1 MATHVRQLRSTAV
14 HSENAE
20 NMLLAGKGATKPGA
34 VASKA
39 FGVRSALGNIAVNQQ
54 RNKPAAAGPTK
65 DLIQKPARLTKQ
77 RGTTSLQN
85 LNLKQTKVVPAPTQ
99 QPLRPSLE
107 RKAKRASLEKLK
119 KNEEL
124 DEPME
129 TEEQE
134 ELALLPASD
143 IDMADVAAAIVA
155 PVEDIDGDDVGN
167 PQMLPEYVNEIYA
180 YMRILE
186 QRQAVR
192 PGYLGA
198 DGSKVGPIK
207 PRMRNFL
214 VDWLIEVHQQFSLIQ
229 ETLYLTVAI
238 LDRFLQEEGASIS
251 TKQLQLVGVTAMLV
265 AAKYEEMYPP
275 EVDDFVYITDKA
287 YKQSEI
293 LQMEIRI
300 LKTLDFDLGRPL
312 PINFLRRCS
321 KAGLVDGDIH
331 GLAKYVMELTLVD
344 YKFAHVEPSRV
355 SAASLALSMHLLDPA
370 HPPLRQVW
378 TPTLAHYTA
387 YGLTDIEETVRGLA
401 ETLLTI
407 HHVQGINVDFLPASS
422 SSGKKVKAI
431 RAVSKKYCGKKFAK
445 VATIRSVNGSEGK
458 ECLKLIL
465 SGQSI

>member
-1 MATHVRQLRSTAV
+1 MATHVRQLRSTTV

-20 NMLLAGKGATKPGA
+20 NMLAGKGAIKPGA
-34 VASKA
+34 AASKL
-39 FGVRSALGNIAVNQQ
+39 GVRSALGNIAVNQQ
-54 RNKPAAAGPTK
+54 RGKPAASGPVK
-65 DLIQKPARLTKQ
+65 DLIQKPTRLTKQ
-77 RGTTSLQN
+77 KGTTSLQS
-85 LNLKQTKVVPAPTQ
+85 LKQSKVVPAPTQ

-124 DEPME
+124 EEEEPME
-129 TEEQE
+129 TEQ
-134 ELALLPASD
+134 LPAGD
-143 IDMADVAAAIVA
+143 VEMADVAAAIVA
-155 PVEDIDGDDVGN
+155 PVEDIDKDDVGN

-186 QRQAVR
+186 QKQAVR

-229 ETLYLTVAI
+229 ETLYLTVAV
-238 LDRFLQEEGASIS
+238 LDRFLQEEGATIS
-251 TKQLQLVGVTAMLV
+251 TKQLQLVGVTSMLI

-293 LQMEIRI
+293 LQMEMRI

-378 TPTLAHYTA
+378 TSTLAHYTA
-387 YGLTDIEETVRGLA
+387 YGLTDIEETVRSLA

-407 HHVQGINVDFLPASS
+407 HHVQGINVDYLPGSTN
-422 SSGKKVKAI
+422 SGKKVKAI

-458 ECLKLIL
+458 ECLKRIL
-465 SGQSI
+465 SGESV

>member
-1 MATHVRQLRSTAV
+1 MATHIRQLRSTTV

-20 NMLLAGKGATKPGA
+20 NMLAGKGAIKPGA
-34 VASKA
+34 AASKL
-39 FGVRSALGNIAVNQQ
+39 GVRSALGNIAVNQQ
-54 RNKPAAAGPTK
+54 RGKPAASGPVK
-65 DLIQKPARLTKQ
+65 DLIQKPTRLTKQ
-77 RGTTSLQN
+77 KGTTSLQS
-85 LNLKQTKVVPAPTQ
+85 LKQSKVVPAPTQ

-124 DEPME
+124 EEEEPME
-129 TEEQE
+129 TEQ
-134 ELALLPASD
+134 LPAGD
-143 IDMADVAAAIVA
+143 VEMADVAAAIVA
-155 PVEDIDGDDVGN
+155 PVEDIDKDDVGN

-186 QRQAVR
+186 QKQAVR

-229 ETLYLTVAI
+229 ETLYLTVAV
-238 LDRFLQEEGASIS
+238 LDRFLQEEGATIS
-251 TKQLQLVGVTAMLV
+251 TKQLQLVGVTAMLI

-293 LQMEIRI
+293 LQMEMRI

-378 TPTLAHYTA
+378 TSTLAHYTA
-387 YGLTDIEETVRGLA
+387 YGLTDIEETIRGLA

-407 HHVQGINVDFLPASS
+407 HHVQGINVDYLPGSTN
-422 SSGKKVKAI
+422 SGKKVKAI

-458 ECLKLIL
+458 ECLKRIL
-465 SGQSI
+465 SGESV

>member
-1 MATHVRQLRSTAV
+1 MATHVRQLRSTTV

-20 NMLLAGKGATKPGA
+20 NMLAGKGAIKPGA
-34 VASKA
+34 AASKL
-39 FGVRSALGNIAVNQQ
+39 GVRSALGNIAVNQQ
-54 RNKPAAAGPTK
+54 RGKPAASGPVK
-65 DLIQKPARLTKQ
+65 DLIQKPTRLTKQ
-77 RGTTSLQN
+77 KGTTSLQS
-85 LNLKQTKVVPAPTQ
+85 LKQSKVVPAPTQ

-124 DEPME
+124 EEEEPME
-129 TEEQE
+129 TEQ
-134 ELALLPASD
+134 LPAGD
-143 IDMADVAAAIVA
+143 VEMADVAAAIVA
-155 PVEDIDGDDVGN
+155 PVEDIDKDDVGN

-186 QRQAVR
+186 QKQAVR

-229 ETLYLTVAI
+229 ETLYLTVAV
-238 LDRFLQEEGASIS
+238 LDRFLQEEGATIS
-251 TKQLQLVGVTAMLV
+251 TKQLQLVGVTAMLI

-293 LQMEIRI
+293 LQMEMRI

-378 TPTLAHYTA
+378 TSTLAHYTA
-387 YGLTDIEETVRGLA
+387 YGLTDIEETIRGLA

-407 HHVQGINVDFLPASS
+407 HHVQGINVDYLPGSTN
-422 SSGKKVKAI
+422 SGKKVKAI

-458 ECLKLIL
+458 ECLKRIL
-465 SGQSI
+465 SGESV

>member
-1 MATHVRQLRSTAV
+1 MATHVRQLRSTTFQ
-14 HSENAE
+14 SNAE
-20 NMLLAGKGATKPGA
+20 NMLVGKGATKPGA
-34 VASKA
+34 GASKA
-39 FGVRSALGNIAVNQQ
+39 LGVRSALGNIAVNQQ
-54 RNKPAAAGPTK
+54 RNKPAADGPIK
-65 DLIQKPARLTKQ
+65 DLIQKPTRLTKQ
-77 RGTTSLQN
+77 KGTTSLQN
-85 LNLKQTKVVPAPTQ
+85 LKQSKPVLQAPTQ
-99 QPLRPSLE
+99 QPTRRSLE
-107 RKAKRASLEKLK
+107 RKAKTASIEKLR

-124 DEPME
+124 EDEEPME
-129 TEEQE
+129 TEQ
-134 ELALLPASD
+134 LPAGD
-143 IDMADVAAAIVA
+143 VEMADVAAAIVA
-155 PVEDIDGDDVGN
+155 PVEDIDRDDVGN

-229 ETLYLTVAI
+229 ETLYLTVAV

-251 TKQLQLVGVTAMLV
+251 TKQLQLVGVTAMLI

-293 LQMEIRI
+293 LQMEMRI

-387 YGLTDIEETVRGLA
+387 YGLSDIEETVRGLA

-407 HHVQGINVDFLPASS
+407 HHVQGINVDYLPGASN
-422 SSGKKVKAI
+422 SGKKVKAI

-445 VATIRSVNGSEGK
+445 VATIRSINGSEGK

-465 SGQSI
+465 SGESI

>member
-1 MATHVRQLRSTAV
+1 M
-14 HSENAE
+14 
-20 NMLLAGKGATKPGA
+20 G
-34 VASKA
+34 
-39 FGVRSALGNIAVNQQ
+39 
-54 RNKPAAAGPTK
+54 
-65 DLIQKPARLTKQ
+65 
-77 RGTTSLQN
+77 
-85 LNLKQTKVVPAPTQ
+85 
-99 QPLRPSLE
+99 
-107 RKAKRASLEKLK
+107 
-119 KNEEL
+119 EEL
-124 DEPME
+124 EEEEPME
-129 TEEQE
+129 TEQ
-134 ELALLPASD
+134 LPAGD
-143 IDMADVAAAIVA
+143 VEMADVAAAIVA
-155 PVEDIDGDDVGN
+155 PVEDIDKDDVGN

-186 QRQAVR
+186 LKQAVR

-229 ETLYLTVAI
+229 ETLYLTVAV
-238 LDRFLQEEGASIS
+238 LDRFLQEEGATIS
-251 TKQLQLVGVTAMLV
+251 TKQLQLVGVTAMLI

-293 LQMEIRI
+293 LQMEMRI

-331 GLAKYVMELTLVD
+331 GLAKYVMALT
-344 YKFAHVEPSRV
+344 
-355 SAASLALSMHLLDPA
+355 MHLLDPA

-378 TPTLAHYTA
+378 TSTLAHYTA
-387 YGLTDIEETVRGLA
+387 YGLTDIEETIRGLA

-407 HHVQGINVDFLPASS
+407 HHVQGINVDYLPGSTN
-422 SSGKKVKAI
+422 SGKKVKAI
-431 RAVSKKYCGKKFAK
+431 RAVSKKYCGKKFTK

-458 ECLKLIL
+458 ECLKRIL
-465 SGQSI
+465 SGESV

>member
-1 MATHVRQLRSTAV
+1 MATHVRQLRSTTV

-20 NMLLAGKGATKPGA
+20 NMLAGKGAIKPGA
-34 VASKA
+34 AASKL
-39 FGVRSALGNIAVNQQ
+39 GVRSALGNIAVNQQ
-54 RNKPAAAGPTK
+54 RGKPAASGPVK
-65 DLIQKPARLTKQ
+65 DLIQKPTRLTKQ
-77 RGTTSLQN
+77 KGTTSLQS
-85 LNLKQTKVVPAPTQ
+85 LKQSKAVPAPTQ

-124 DEPME
+124 EEEEPME
-129 TEEQE
+129 TEQ
-134 ELALLPASD
+134 LPAGD
-143 IDMADVAAAIVA
+143 VEMADVAAGIVA
-155 PVEDIDGDDVGN
+155 PVEDIDKDDVGN

-186 QRQAVR
+186 QKQAVR

-229 ETLYLTVAI
+229 ETLYLTVAV
-238 LDRFLQEEGASIS
+238 LDRFLQEEGATIS
-251 TKQLQLVGVTAMLV
+251 TKQLQLVGVTAMLI

-293 LQMEIRI
+293 LQMEMRI

-378 TPTLAHYTA
+378 TSTLAHYTA

-407 HHVQGINVDFLPASS
+407 HHVQGINVDYLPGSTN
-422 SSGKKVKAI
+422 SGKKVKAI

-458 ECLKLIL
+458 ECLKRIL
-465 SGQSI
+465 SGESI

>member
-1 MATHVRQLRSTAV
+1 MATHVRQLRSTTFQ
-14 HSENAE
+14 SNAE
-20 NMLLAGKGATKPGA
+20 NMLVGKGATKPGA
-34 VASKA
+34 GASKA
-39 FGVRSALGNIAVNQQ
+39 LGVRSALGNIAVNQQ
-54 RNKPAAAGPTK
+54 RNKPAAEGPIK
-65 DLIQKPARLTKQ
+65 DLIQKPTRLTKQ
-77 RGTTSLQN
+77 KGTTSLQN
-85 LNLKQTKVVPAPTQ
+85 LKQSKPVLQAPTQ
-99 QPLRPSLE
+99 QPTRRSLE
-107 RKAKRASLEKLK
+107 RKAKTASIEKLR

-124 DEPME
+124 EDEEPME
-129 TEEQE
+129 TEQ
-134 ELALLPASD
+134 LPTGD
-143 IDMADVAAAIVA
+143 VEMADVAAAIVA
-155 PVEDIDGDDVGN
+155 PVEDIDRDDVGN

-229 ETLYLTVAI
+229 ETLYLTVAV

-251 TKQLQLVGVTAMLV
+251 TKQLQLVGVTAMLI

-387 YGLTDIEETVRGLA
+387 YSLSDIEETVRGLA

-407 HHVQGINVDFLPASS
+407 HHVQGINVDYLPGASN
-422 SSGKKVKAI
+422 SGKKVKAI

-465 SGQSI
+465 SGESI

>member
-1 MATHVRQLRSTAV
+1 MATHIRQLRSTTV

-20 NMLLAGKGATKPGA
+20 NMLAGKGAIKPGA
-34 VASKA
+34 AASKL
-39 FGVRSALGNIAVNQQ
+39 GVRSALGNIAVNQQ
-54 RNKPAAAGPTK
+54 RGKPAASGPVK
-65 DLIQKPARLTKQ
+65 DLIQKPTRLTKQ
-77 RGTTSLQN
+77 KGTTSLQS
-85 LNLKQTKVVPAPTQ
+85 LKQSKVVPAPTQ

-124 DEPME
+124 EEEEPME
-129 TEEQE
+129 TEQ
-134 ELALLPASD
+134 LPAGD
-143 IDMADVAAAIVA
+143 VEMADVAAAIVA
-155 PVEDIDGDDVGN
+155 PVEDIDKDDVGN

-186 QRQAVR
+186 LKQAVR

-229 ETLYLTVAI
+229 ETLYLTVAV
-238 LDRFLQEEGASIS
+238 LDRFLQEEGATIS
-251 TKQLQLVGVTAMLV
+251 TKQLQLVGVTSMLI

-293 LQMEIRI
+293 LQMEMRI

-378 TPTLAHYTA
+378 TSTLAHYTA
-387 YGLTDIEETVRGLA
+387 YGLTDIEETVRSLA

-407 HHVQGINVDFLPASS
+407 HHVQGINVDYLPGSTN
-422 SSGKKVKAI
+422 SGKKVKAI

-458 ECLKLIL
+458 ECLKRIL
-465 SGQSI
+465 SGESV

>member
-1 MATHVRQLRSTAV
+1 MATHIRQLRSTTV

-20 NMLLAGKGATKPGA
+20 NMLAGKGAIKPGA
-34 VASKA
+34 AASKL
-39 FGVRSALGNIAVNQQ
+39 GVRSALGNIAVNQQ
-54 RNKPAAAGPTK
+54 RGKPAASGPVK
-65 DLIQKPARLTKQ
+65 DLIQKPTRLTKQ
-77 RGTTSLQN
+77 KGTTSLQS
-85 LNLKQTKVVPAPTQ
+85 LKQSKVVPAPTQ

-124 DEPME
+124 EEEEPME
-129 TEEQE
+129 TEQ
-134 ELALLPASD
+134 LPAGD
-143 IDMADVAAAIVA
+143 VEMADVAAAIVA
-155 PVEDIDGDDVGN
+155 PVEDIDKDDVGN

-186 QRQAVR
+186 QKQAVR

-229 ETLYLTVAI
+229 ETLYLTVAV
-238 LDRFLQEEGASIS
+238 LDRFLQEEGATIS
-251 TKQLQLVGVTAMLV
+251 TKQLQLVGVTAMLI

-293 LQMEIRI
+293 LQMEMRI

-378 TPTLAHYTA
+378 TSTLAHYTA
-387 YGLTDIEETVRGLA
+387 YGLTDIEETIRGLA

-407 HHVQGINVDFLPASS
+407 HHVQGINVDYLPGSTN
-422 SSGKKVKAI
+422 SGKKVKAI

-458 ECLKLIL
+458 ECLKRIL
-465 SGQSI
+465 SGESI

>member
-1 MATHVRQLRSTAV
+1 MATHVRQLRSTTFQ
-14 HSENAE
+14 SNAE
-20 NMLLAGKGATKPGA
+20 NMLVGKGATKPGA
-34 VASKA
+34 GTSKA
-39 FGVRSALGNIAVNQQ
+39 LGVRSALGNIAVNQQ
-54 RNKPAAAGPTK
+54 RNKPAAEGPIK
-65 DLIQKPARLTKQ
+65 DLIQKPTRLTKQ
-77 RGTTSLQN
+77 KGTTSLQN
-85 LNLKQTKVVPAPTQ
+85 LKQSKPVLQAPTQ
-99 QPLRPSLE
+99 QPTRRSLE
-107 RKAKRASLEKLK
+107 RKAKTASIEKLR

-124 DEPME
+124 EDEEPME
-129 TEEQE
+129 TEQ
-134 ELALLPASD
+134 LPTGD
-143 IDMADVAAAIVA
+143 VEMADVAAAIVA
-155 PVEDIDGDDVGN
+155 PVEDIDRDDVGN

-229 ETLYLTVAI
+229 ETLYLTVAV

-251 TKQLQLVGVTAMLV
+251 TKQLQLVGVTAMLI

-387 YGLTDIEETVRGLA
+387 YSLSDIEETVRGLA

-407 HHVQGINVDFLPASS
+407 HHVQGINVDYLPGSS
-422 SSGKKVKAI
+422 NSGKKVKAI
-431 RAVSKKYCGKKFAK
+431 RSVSKKYCGKKFAK

-465 SGQSI
+465 SGESI

>member
-1 MATHVRQLRSTAV
+1 MATHVRQLRSTTV

-20 NMLLAGKGATKPGA
+20 NMLAGKGAIKPAAAG
-34 VASKA
+34 SKL
-39 FGVRSALGNIAVNQQ
+39 GVRSALGNIAVNQQ
-54 RNKPAAAGPTK
+54 RGKPAASGPVK
-65 DLIQKPARLTKQ
+65 DLIQKPTRLTKQ
-77 RGTTSLQN
+77 KGTTSLQS
-85 LNLKQTKVVPAPTQ
+85 LKQSKVVPAPTQ

-124 DEPME
+124 EEEEPME
-129 TEEQE
+129 TEH
-134 ELALLPASD
+134 LPAGD
-143 IDMADVAAAIVA
+143 VEMADVAAAIVA
-155 PVEDIDGDDVGN
+155 PVEDIDKDDVGN

-186 QRQAVR
+186 QKQAVR

-229 ETLYLTVAI
+229 ETLYLTVAV
-238 LDRFLQEEGASIS
+238 LDRFLQEEGSSIS
-251 TKQLQLVGVTAMLV
+251 TKQLQLVGVTAMLI

-293 LQMEIRI
+293 LQMEMRI

-378 TPTLAHYTA
+378 TPTLAHYSA

-407 HHVQGINVDFLPASS
+407 HHVQGINVDYLPGSTN
-422 SSGKKVKAI
+422 SGKKVKAI

-458 ECLKLIL
+458 ECLKRIL
-465 SGQSI
+465 SGESI

>member
-1 MATHVRQLRSTAV
+1 MATHVRQLRSTTFQ
-14 HSENAE
+14 SNAE
-20 NMLLAGKGATKPGA
+20 NMLVGKGATKPGA
-34 VASKA
+34 GASKA
-39 FGVRSALGNIAVNQQ
+39 LGVRSALGNIAVNQQ
-54 RNKPAAAGPTK
+54 RNKPAADGPIK
-65 DLIQKPARLTKQ
+65 DLIQKPTRLTKQ
-77 RGTTSLQN
+77 KGTTSLQN
-85 LNLKQTKVVPAPTQ
+85 LKQSKPVLQAPTQ
-99 QPLRPSLE
+99 QPTRRSLE
-107 RKAKRASLEKLK
+107 RKAKTASIEKLR

-124 DEPME
+124 EDEEPME
-129 TEEQE
+129 TEQ
-134 ELALLPASD
+134 LPTGD
-143 IDMADVAAAIVA
+143 VEMADVAAAIVA
-155 PVEDIDGDDVGN
+155 PVEDIDRDDVGN

-229 ETLYLTVAI
+229 ETLYLTVAV

-251 TKQLQLVGVTAMLV
+251 TKQLQLVGVTAMLI

-387 YGLTDIEETVRGLA
+387 YGLSDIEETVRGLA

-407 HHVQGINVDFLPASS
+407 HHVQGINVDYLPGASN
-422 SSGKKVKAI
+422 SGKKVKAI

-465 SGQSI
+465 SGESI

>member
-1 MATHVRQLRSTAV
+1 
-14 HSENAE
+14 
-20 NMLLAGKGATKPGA
+20 
-34 VASKA
+34 
-39 FGVRSALGNIAVNQQ
+39 
-54 RNKPAAAGPTK
+54 
-65 DLIQKPARLTKQ
+65 
-77 RGTTSLQN
+77 
-85 LNLKQTKVVPAPTQ
+85 
-99 QPLRPSLE
+99 
-107 RKAKRASLEKLK
+107 
-119 KNEEL
+119 
-124 DEPME
+124 
-129 TEEQE
+129 
-134 ELALLPASD
+134 
-143 IDMADVAAAIVA
+143 
-155 PVEDIDGDDVGN
+155 
-167 PQMLPEYVNEIYA
+167 
-180 YMRILE
+180 
-186 QRQAVR
+186 
-192 PGYLGA
+192 
-198 DGSKVGPIK
+198 
-207 PRMRNFL
+207 MRNFL

-229 ETLYLTVAI
+229 ETLYLTVAV
-238 LDRFLQEEGASIS
+238 LDRFLQEEGATIS
-251 TKQLQLVGVTAMLV
+251 TKQLQLVGVTAMLI

-293 LQMEIRI
+293 LQMEMRI

-378 TPTLAHYTA
+378 TSTLAHYTA

-407 HHVQGINVDFLPASS
+407 HHVQGINVDYLPGSTN
-422 SSGKKVKAI
+422 SGKKVKAI

-458 ECLKLIL
+458 ECLKRIL
-465 SGQSI
+465 SGESI